1 MNTLFDDPGFRLE
14 RELFTKRLLT
24 EEEKAAIEAEAD
36 EVIKEL
42 ALFGIKRVAGYH
54 LSPFGTSQDSC
65 RLIHATNCSMY
76 SACT

>member
-36 EVIKEL
+36 AVIKEL

-54 LSPFGTSQDSC
+54 LSPFELAIKAGGWVKNAM
-65 RLIHATNCSMY
+65 R
-76 SACT
+76 